1 MDRQTSPAPAQP
13 GRLLSLDAFRGA
25 TIAAMFLV
33 NNAGDWDHVFPPL
46 AHADWNGCTAADL
59 IFPFFL
65 FIMGV
70 AMTYSFGKRAQDGP
84 PIAPIIRRTLLL
96 SALNA
101 LLALFAWGA
110 FLGHF
115 RFYGVLQRIAFCY
128 LCTSIIVLRTEALG
142 QALWAAGLLAAY
154 ALILRLG
161 SLERFANVVDRVDSK
176 LMLPWLYEIDR
187 KTGLGHDPEG
197 LLSTLGALATTL
209 SGVLCGQLLRK
220 PGRSAARKLG
230 SLALAGSLLLAAGL
244 LWARGLPLNKN
255 LWTPSYVLATSGW
268 AFLGLALFY
277 WLIDIRGIRAWAQ
290 PFIVYGSNA
299 IAAYVGVGLMSYSVV
314 WIRWTDGPGHA
325 IRLKTYLYQSLYQ
338 SWIPHWLG
346 DRVSSAA
353 WGASYVALW
362 WFLMWLLYRKR
373 IFIKV

>member
-1 MDRQTSPAPAQP
+1 MQTAPPAAQP
-13 GRLLSLDAFRGA
+13 GRLLALDAFRGA
-25 TIAAMFLV
+25 TIATMFLV

-70 AMTYSFGKRAQDGP
+70 AMTYSLGKNKESPLPQV
-84 PIAPIIRRTLLL
+84 IRRTLIL

-128 LCTSIIVLRTEALG
+128 LFTSLIVLRTGVLA

-154 ALILRLG
+154 SLVLRSG
-161 SLERFANVVDRVDSK
+161 SLERFANIVDHVDTK
-176 LMLPWLYEIDR
+176 LMLPWLYEIDEKAR
-187 KTGLGHDPEG
+187 LGHDPEG

-209 SGVLCGQLLRK
+209 SGVLCGHLLRR
-220 PGRSAARKLG
+220 PARSGARKLG
-230 SLALAGSLLLAAGL
+230 DMVLTGLLCLAAGL
-244 LWARGLPLNKN
+244 LWSRDLPLNKN
-255 LWTPSYVLATSGW
+255 LWTPSYVLLTSGW

-277 WLIDIRGIRAWAQ
+277 WLIDVRGLQAWAK

-299 IAAYVGVGLMSYSVV
+299 IAAYVGVGVMSYSLVGLHLK
-314 WIRWTDGPGHA
+314 GP
-325 IRLKTYLYQSLYQ
+325 LYQSLCH
-338 SWIPHWLG
+338 SWIPPLFG
-346 DRVSSAA
+346 ERVCSAA
-353 WGASYVALW
+353 WGAGYVALW
-362 WFLMWLLYRKR
+362 CFLMWLLYRKR